1 VNDGTARN
9 RFLEAIRSMPH
20 VSRGR
25 IIRWA
30 SLAVLLLLV
39 AICVLEASWRMR
51 NYLDDSTP
59 SPDDSLVAEI
69 RNLPPGS
76 ALPNGDGV
84 YIRSSWGPLHRY
96 QSDLVFAGHCRLLR
110 VIWDSDT
117 KLRIGCSVREGEP
130 LPLKKE
136 SHGVTIEVKLF
147 RR

>member
-1 VNDGTARN
+1 
-9 RFLEAIRSMPH
+9 MPH
-20 VSRGR
+20 VSRGA

-30 SLAVLLLLV
+30 SLAVLILMV
-39 AICVLEASWRMR
+39 GVGVSEAMWRMK
-51 NYLDDSTP
+51 NYLDETTP
-59 SPDDSLVAEI
+59 SPDDSLLVDI

-76 ALPNGDGV
+76 VLPGGEGV
-84 YIRSSWGPLHRY
+84 YMRYGWAQLQRY

-130 LPLKKE
+130 MVLKKE
-136 SHGVTIEVKLF
+136 SHGVTIEVKIF